1 MWANKFITIFNNYL
15 RRKNKINFSVDIDK
29 YNKRNNF
36 YSHSITVYV
45 IITLSYYYYYLTY
58 IIIWLK
64 WIKKNG
70 LKWIS
75 RDLNLNQ
82 DSYLIT

>member
-1 MWANKFITIFNNYL
+1 M
-15 RRKNKINFSVDIDK
+15 DIDK

-58 IIIWLK
+58 III
-64 WIKKNG
+64 
-70 LKWIS
+70 
-75 RDLNLNQ
+75 
-82 DSYLIT
+82 